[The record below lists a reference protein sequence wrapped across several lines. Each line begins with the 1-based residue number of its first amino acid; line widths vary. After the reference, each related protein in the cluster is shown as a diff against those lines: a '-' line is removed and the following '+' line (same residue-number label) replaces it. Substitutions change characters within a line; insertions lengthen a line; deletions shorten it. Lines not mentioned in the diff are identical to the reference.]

1 MLLTAVGPFC
11 AVLPHAAAVRRHLA
25 GEPVVRLDAG
35 DPKGRDGPTEGG

>member
-1 MLLTAVGPFC
+1 MLLTAVGPLF

-35 DPKGRDGPTEGG
+35 EPKGRDGLAGGG